1 MPFLHRKGN
10 IKVFMTKLFVKDYDF
25 DKIDYEPAKVEIL
38 YDKILVEL
46 STMVHKEHKLVNL
59 VEVKY
64 IGDKCLKLDLKSD

>member
-1 MPFLHRKGN
+1 
-10 IKVFMTKLFVKDYDF
+10 MTKLFVKDYDF

-46 STMVHKEHKLVNL
+46 STMVHKEHKLVSL

-64 IGDKCLKLDLKSD
+64 IGDKCLKLDFKSD